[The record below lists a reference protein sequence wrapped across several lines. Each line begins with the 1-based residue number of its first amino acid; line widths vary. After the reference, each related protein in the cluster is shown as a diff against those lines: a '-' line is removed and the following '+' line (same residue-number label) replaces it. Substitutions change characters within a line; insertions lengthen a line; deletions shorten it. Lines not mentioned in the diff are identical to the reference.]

1 MVKRK
6 SGRNPIRDKSLSVAE
21 ELFAK
26 AFNAAREPRSLEYK
40 RGVMAALI
48 HGSAGIKPE
57 KNCPYKVGTA
67 GFDAFEVGLE
77 EGHRI
82 WMEHVEATA
91 HQEEG
96 SFCEE

>member
-6 SGRNPIRDKSLSVAE
+6 SVRNPIADKPLSVAE

-26 AFNAAREPRSLEYK
+26 AFNAARELRSLEYK

-48 HGSAGIKPE
+48 HRSAGIKPE
-57 KNCPYKVGTA
+57 KNCPCKVGTVEY
-67 GFDAFEVGLE
+67 DAFRAGLE
-77 EGHRI
+77 EGYRI

-96 SFCEE
+96 SFRAE